1 MNKEYRIN
9 LKDFDENKTIKEII
23 DNLETSSNK
32 HNVSYGIENK

>member
-23 DNLETSSNK
+23 DNLTDSSNK